1 MAAWVRRPGRV
12 HSEMPGDRVVA
23 VEVNRPKARGMEMN
37 VFQKI
42 IRVFRRSGP
51 DLQIC
56 IPNRICKP
64 DQGAADGGIAANP
77 VRNREP
83 GTVDYSSR
91 SEELG
96 DSGLRAGSYD
106 PSSADAKPTRF
117 ERRMDAALH
126 PRQRRHH
133 AKRKNVVVQHP
144 QTRVQALLEDI
155 AAEPEVNT
163 PDYSPFQYP
172 RQHLWQ
178 MCDAG
183 GEVAKV
189 GVALAVASVADG
201 VEAVVDKVRELAMR
215 EQREKELA
223 KRRKYYA
230 TEHEKY
236 RREVEKIRTA
246 TLPPEN
252 PMPTPEELLA
262 AYVHRHDSEE
272 AKLRFGRLMIDLDE
286 HVRYEVRMSDGRI
299 SGTDGGVRDWLVRNC
314 PELAKHYH
322 TCQRFKRKVQ
332 EDAAAPCSF
341 R

>member
-1 MAAWVRRPGRV
+1 
-12 HSEMPGDRVVA
+12 
-23 VEVNRPKARGMEMN
+23 MN

-42 IRVFRRSGP
+42 IKAFRRSGQ
-51 DLQIC
+51 DLQTRV
-56 IPNRICKP
+56 PDRICRP
-64 DQGAADGGIAANP
+64 GQGTAGRGIAAKP
-77 VRNREP
+77 VRNRVCEP
-83 GTVDYSSR
+83 GSVDYTPR

-106 PSSADAKPTRF
+106 PNSGDAKPTRF

-133 AKRKNVVVQHP
+133 VKRKGVAVRRP
-144 QTRVQALLEDI
+144 QTRVQAWLGEI
-155 AAEPEVNT
+155 AAEPEMIT
-163 PDYSPFQYP
+163 PDYSPFLCP

-178 MCDAG
+178 MYDAG
-183 GEVAKV
+183 EEAAKAS
-189 GVALAVASVADG
+189 VALAVASVADR
-201 VEAVVDKVRELAMR
+201 VEAVVDKVKERAMR
-215 EQREKELA
+215 GQREMALA

-230 TEHEKY
+230 AEHEKY
-236 RREVEKIRTA
+236 RREIEKIRMA

-262 AYVHRHDSEE
+262 AYTHRHDCEE

-299 SGTDGGVRDWLVRNC
+299 SGTDGGVRDWLTRNC

-332 EDAAAPCSF
+332 EDATAPCSF

>member
-1 MAAWVRRPGRV
+1 MAAWVR
-12 HSEMPGDRVVA
+12 
-23 VEVNRPKARGMEMN
+23 
-37 VFQKI
+37 
-42 IRVFRRSGP
+42 
-51 DLQIC
+51 
-56 IPNRICKP
+56 
-64 DQGAADGGIAANP
+64 
-77 VRNREP
+77 EP
-83 GTVDYSSR
+83 GSVDYTPR

-106 PSSADAKPTRF
+106 PSSGDAKPTRF

-133 AKRKNVVVQHP
+133 AKRKAAAFKHP

-155 AAEPEVNT
+155 AAEPEVNI
-163 PDYSPFQYP
+163 PDYSPFLHP
-172 RQHLWQ
+172 HQHFCQ

-183 GEVAKV
+183 GAVAKV

-201 VEAVVDKVRELAMR
+201 VEAVVDKVKERAMR

-230 TEHEKY
+230 AEHEKY

-252 PMPTPEELLA
+252 PMPTSEELFA
-262 AYVHRHDSEE
+262 AYVHRHDNEE

-299 SGTDGGVRDWLVRNC
+299 SGTDGGVRDWLARNC

-332 EDAAAPCSF
+332 EDAAAPCTF

>member
-1 MAAWVRRPGRV
+1 
-12 HSEMPGDRVVA
+12 
-23 VEVNRPKARGMEMN
+23 MN

-42 IRVFRRSGP
+42 IGAFRRSGQ
-51 DLQIC
+51 DLQTC

-64 DQGAADGGIAANP
+64 DQGAPDGGIAANP
-77 VRNREP
+77 VRNRVCEANSF
-83 GTVDYSSR
+83 DYTPR

-106 PSSADAKPTRF
+106 PNPGDAKPTRF

-133 AKRKNVVVQHP
+133 AKRKVVAFKHP
-144 QTRVQALLEDI
+144 QTRVQALLEEL

-163 PDYSPFQYP
+163 PDYSPSLYP
-172 RQHLWQ
+172 WQHLWQ
-178 MCDAG
+178 VCDAG
-183 GEVAKV
+183 GAVARV

-201 VEAVVDKVRELAMR
+201 VEAVVDKVKERAMR
-215 EQREKELA
+215 EQREMELA

-230 TEHEKY
+230 AEHEKY
-236 RREVEKIRTA
+236 RREVEKIRSA

-252 PMPTPEELLA
+252 PMPTPEELLV

-299 SGTDGGVRDWLVRNC
+299 SGTDGGVRDWLARNC

-332 EDAAAPCSF
+332 EDAAAPCTF
-341 R
+341 H

>member
-1 MAAWVRRPGRV
+1 
-12 HSEMPGDRVVA
+12 
-23 VEVNRPKARGMEMN
+23 MN

-42 IRVFRRSGP
+42 VKVFRRSGQ
-51 DLQIC
+51 DLQTC
-56 IPNRICKP
+56 IPDRICKP
-64 DQGAADGGIAANP
+64 DQGAAGGGSAANP
-77 VRNREP
+77 VRNRVREP
-83 GTVDYSSR
+83 GSVDYTPR

-106 PSSADAKPTRF
+106 PSSGDAKPTRF

-133 AKRKNVVVQHP
+133 AKRKAAALKQP

-155 AAEPEVNT
+155 AAEPEVNI
-163 PDYSPFQYP
+163 PDYSPFLHP
-172 RQHLWQ
+172 HQHFCQ

-183 GEVAKV
+183 GAVAKV

-201 VEAVVDKVRELAMR
+201 VEAVVDKVKERAMR

-230 TEHEKY
+230 AEHEKY

-252 PMPTPEELLA
+252 PMPTSEELFA
-262 AYVHRHDSEE
+262 AYVHRHDNEE

-299 SGTDGGVRDWLVRNC
+299 SGTDGGVRDWLARNC

-332 EDAAAPCSF
+332 EDAAAPCTF